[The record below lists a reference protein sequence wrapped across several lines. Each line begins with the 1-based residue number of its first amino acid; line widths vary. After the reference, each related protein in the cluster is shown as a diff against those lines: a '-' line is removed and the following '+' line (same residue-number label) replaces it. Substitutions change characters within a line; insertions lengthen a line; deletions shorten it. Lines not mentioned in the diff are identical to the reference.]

1 MYIGVQG
8 IAADGVMLVNVAG
21 VNTTSNQHYVCVAG
35 LNINTQPAR
44 NLARVH
50 GLVSRARRRGVTGTF
65 PNPTT
70 PGQLHTNVRYFR
82 PLFILGYDGGDGIAE
97 LDSIAIDVFD
107 ENAVVR
113 TYSGLNADGTVAMNK
128 VVATS
133 IADGAVTTSK
143 LTDVA
148 VTTPKLA
155 DLNVTGAKLAANAVD
170 ASKIQ
175 DGVIGTSKLTDGA
188 VTTPRLADL
197 NVTGAKL
204 AANAVDASKIQD
216 GVIGTSK
223 LTDGAVTLA
232 KLASSSV
239 DGSKIASGA
248 VSADKLASGS
258 VGISALALQVL
269 VDAQFTLT
277 AGTDTPIFLVN
288 DSIQSILTNRLIFV
302 SIINLTLFSN
312 VSWRENIT
320 LNFAG
325 STRQLLVTN
334 SSSATATVHVKAYT
348 LLA

>member
-1 MYIGVQG
+1 M
-8 IAADGVMLVNVAG
+8 
-21 VNTTSNQHYVCVAG
+21 
-35 LNINTQPAR
+35 
-44 NLARVH
+44 
-50 GLVSRARRRGVTGTF
+50 
-65 PNPTT
+65 
-70 PGQLHTNVRYFR
+70 HTNVRYFR
-82 PLFILGYDGGDGIAE
+82 PLFILGYDAGDGIAE

-107 ENAVVR
+107 ENGVVR
-113 TYSGLNADGTVAMNK
+113 TYSGLNADGTVATNK

-175 DGVIGTSKLTDGA
+175 DGI
-188 VTTPRLADL
+188 
-197 NVTGAKL
+197 
-204 AANAVDASKIQD
+204 
-216 GVIGTSK
+216 IGTSK

-269 VDAQFTLT
+269 VDAEFTVT
-277 AGTDTPIFLVN
+277 AGTDRPIFLVN
-288 DSIQSILTNRLIFV
+288 DSFTPLTNRLIFV
-302 SIINLTLFSN
+302 SIINLSPVSN
-312 VSWRENIT
+312 VVWRENIQA
-320 LNFAG
+320 NFAG
-325 STRQLLVTN
+325 CTRQLLLTN
-334 SSSATATVHVKAYT
+334 SSSGTVTVHVKAYT